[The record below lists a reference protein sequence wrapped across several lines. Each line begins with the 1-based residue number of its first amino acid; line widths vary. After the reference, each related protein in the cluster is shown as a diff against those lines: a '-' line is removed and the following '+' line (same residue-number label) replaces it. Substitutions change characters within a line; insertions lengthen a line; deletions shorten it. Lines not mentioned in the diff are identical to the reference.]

1 MFQIICHL
9 AEEKKKKFKVKLS
22 NKFNRKFWPGVSGL
36 QKKNW
41 INKQVFFYN
50 NTSHFLNVIN
60 VIKLL
65 APSPGLTQAHRQ
77 TRCESSLHIHRRQ
90 RQHHTLLSWTKAVAS
105 EWKRY
110 ILSRAQAQSS
120 RPVSELR
127 ISQSQVSVWQMSR
140 EWAERGGEQIAA
152 ILLLFHPQSDLKFCH
167 RRKNEP
173 RCSDLWRLTTC
184 LKYRLCTI
192 YTQLLWK
199 PNQSE
204 DLGGGE
210 GVAEEK
216 FSTVGTEKKPWKMI
230 LPNV

>member
-1 MFQIICHL
+1 M
-9 AEEKKKKFKVKLS
+9 KLS
-22 NKFNRKFWPGVSGL
+22 NKFNMKFWPGVSGL

-77 TRCESSLHIHRRQ
+77 TEAPAARCESSLHIHRRQ
-90 RQHHTLLSWTKAVAS
+90 RQHHTRLSWTKAVAS

-204 DLGGGE
+204 DLGGGGE
-210 GVAEEK
+210 WL
-216 FSTVGTEKKPWKMI
+216 KKRSARLVQRRNPERWFFLMSCSVWF
-230 LPNV
+230 LHLYL